1 MLSPKFGK
9 ERFQNKKLCLV
20 YFSKNGFED
29 KMKPVFENYGIF
41 VENGKMENGVKPRI
55 MNLFPPHVKM
65 FSQFPKH
72 IDIVYIGDR

>member
-1 MLSPKFGK
+1 
-9 ERFQNKKLCLV
+9 
-20 YFSKNGFED
+20 
-29 KMKPVFENYGIF
+29 MKPVFENYGIF